1 MDENRA
7 DRNQRKFSLC
17 HKIKCQK
24 FKCLKIKCQKK
35 TLKKKIHNFT
45 IYSFK
50 QLVDL
55 TIDKSNQKPKDHMC
69 LL

>member
-17 HKIKCQK
+17 DKIKCQK

-35 TLKKKIHNFT
+35 TLKKKIFYN
-45 IYSFK
+45 I
-50 QLVDL
+50 QLQTTGGSDY
-55 TIDKSNQKPKDHMC
+55 
-69 LL
+69 